1 MIYSVL
7 TYTVYQPRP
16 FLLTFCDAGIWHLL
30 ARRRFSGY
38 IGTSVLRSP
47 TRPSQWLVIHFWLN
61 EEAQAKAVQ
70 SSTMVALEGLTRQLT
85 QDCRD
90 LGVFAFQPK
99 LGEDYHL
106 LETFQSLA
114 TSIAV

>member
-1 MIYSVL
+1 MIYSVH
-7 TYTVYQPRP
+7 TYTVNQPRP
-16 FLLTFCDAGIWHLL
+16 FLLAFCDAGIWHLL

-38 IGTSVLRSP
+38 IGTSVLRS
-47 TRPSQWLVIHFWLN
+47 RASSSQWLVIHFWSS
-61 EEAQAKAVQ
+61 EEAQVKALQ
-70 SSTMVALEGLTRQLT
+70 SPTMAVLEELTRQLT
-85 QDCRD
+85 LASLD

-99 LGEDYHL
+99 LEQDYHL